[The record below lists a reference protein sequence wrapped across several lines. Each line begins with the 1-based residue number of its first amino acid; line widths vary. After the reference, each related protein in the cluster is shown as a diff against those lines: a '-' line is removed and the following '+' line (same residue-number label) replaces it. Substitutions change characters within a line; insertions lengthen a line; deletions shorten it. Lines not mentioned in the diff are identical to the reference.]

1 MKALLII
8 PILFC
13 LQDTAKVDTVK
24 VDTTQQEVKLFF
36 EQKTVMQ
43 RAEDISIKLDLL
55 IARLQAKNDSVKLK

>member
-1 MKALLII
+1 M
-8 PILFC
+8 FC
-13 LQDTAKVDTVK
+13 LQDTTR